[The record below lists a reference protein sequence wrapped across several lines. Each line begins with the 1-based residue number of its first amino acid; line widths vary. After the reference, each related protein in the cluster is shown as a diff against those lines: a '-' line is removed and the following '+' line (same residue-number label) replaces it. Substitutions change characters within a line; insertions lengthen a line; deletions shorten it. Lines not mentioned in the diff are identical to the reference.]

1 MSKSGYKQWEI
12 TEEGLSK
19 MTWTL
24 GNLVG
29 KSQNYL
35 YSDITVKEIV
45 PDSEHYSSAGR
56 LVLAKF
62 V

>member
-29 KSQNYL
+29 KNLNYI
-35 YSDITVKEIV
+35 YSDITV
-45 PDSEHYSSAGR
+45 
-56 LVLAKF
+56 
-62 V
+62 

>member
-1 MSKSGYKQWEI
+1 
-12 TEEGLSK
+12 

-29 KSQNYL
+29 KNQNYI

>member
-1 MSKSGYKQWEI
+1 
-12 TEEGLSK
+12 

-29 KSQNYL
+29 KNQNYI

-45 PDSEHYSSAGR
+45 PDSEHCSSAER